1 LYESLINFYL
11 YFKSRILIFSFN
23 VYEYDFSINISMNIL
38 ERVPRLMELVL
49 YSTITVLLNRTTDII
64 DYDNHQSPYLQYF
77 TIDSLYYSE
86 EMLQKYFKDNIYGQL
101 LKDNLKLKYN
111 LENYLYN
118 NQYSLF
124 KNVQCWETML
134 NTVGDFCINLGKG
147 VIISGNENSMPN
159 ATNLYEFMQTINYHS
174 VLCKT
179 QTPGMKDSGIKIE
192 FNFILQE
199 ITTKYIEYLIYNRTS
214 VDSLSQARQNY
225 MNNTDFEKIITDVK
239 FYLIF
244 YFNIIS
250 YAVKKDFENENNEA
264 IKNQIIYSTLFLIIN
279 IEIVISLIFIFFKVE
294 KYKKL
299 FSYFSTIPKSD
310 IINI

>member
-1 LYESLINFYL
+1 
-11 YFKSRILIFSFN
+11 
-23 VYEYDFSINISMNIL
+23 MNIL
-38 ERVPRLMELVL
+38 ERVPRIMELVL
-49 YSTITVLLNRTTDII
+49 YSTITVILNRTTIFFANED
-64 DYDNHQSPYLQYF
+64 HQSPYLQYF

-124 KNVQCWETML
+124 KNVQYWEALL
-134 NTVGDFCINLGKG
+134 NNVGDLCINLGKG
-147 VIISGNENSMPN
+147 AIISGNENLIPN
-159 ATNLYEFMQTINYHS
+159 ATNLYEFMQTINDHS
-174 VLCKT
+174 VFCKT

-199 ITTKYIEYLIYNRTS
+199 TTTKYIEFLIYNRTS
-214 VDSLSQARQNY
+214 IDSLEQARQNY
-225 MNNTDFEKIITDVK
+225 INNTDFEKIITDIK

-244 YFNIIS
+244 YFNTIS

-279 IEIVISLIFIFFKVE
+279 IEIIISLIFIFSKVE